1 MPRTLVM
8 VIRVPFNNRVLVN
21 LKAMAKDMEHSLPDK
36 RKNGKAMY
44 SENQQL
50 LQFKREIGKRQLLRR
65 LKERLDSMVIP
76 MSPIGTK
83 KAL

>member
-1 MPRTLVM
+1 MLRTLVM
-8 VIRVPFNNRVLVN
+8 VIRVPFNNKALVN
-21 LKAMAKDMEHSLPDK
+21 LKAMVKDMEHSLPDK

-50 LQFKREIGKRQLLRR
+50 LQFKMEIGKRQSLRR

>member
-1 MPRTLVM
+1 MG
-8 VIRVPFNNRVLVN
+8 
-21 LKAMAKDMEHSLPDK
+21 HSLPDK
-36 RKNGKAMY
+36 RKNGKAMF

-50 LQFKREIGKRQLLRR
+50 LQFKMEIGKRQSLRR

>member
-1 MPRTLVM
+1 MPRTLAM
-8 VIRVPFNNRVLVN
+8 VIRVPFNNKVLVN
-21 LKAMAKDMEHSLPDK
+21 LKAMVKDMEHSLPDK

-50 LQFKREIGKRQLLRR
+50 LQFKMEIGKRQSLRR